1 MKITGFTFIRNAI
14 LYDYPIV
21 EAIRSILPIC
31 EHVVVAVGH
40 SEDETLELI
49 QGIGDPKI
57 KIVETVWDDDLREG
71 GKVLA
76 AETNKAFDAIS
87 ADSDWCVYVQG
98 DEVFHE
104 DGLENLKL
112 AMQEN
117 LGDKN
122 VDGLLLK
129 YRHFYGSYD
138 YVGNS
143 RRWYRREVRVIR
155 NDKRIRSYKDAQGF
169 RKEAKK
175 LRVKLVEAY
184 VHHYGWVRHPE
195 AQQSKV
201 RNFNR
206 YWHSDAVVEARYPVY
221 DVFDYSQIDSLE
233 RYTGEHPAVIR
244 ERIKRMNWQFSFDAS
259 KHRVGLKER
268 VSRWVERVSGIR
280 IGEYRNYELID
291 NSAKQNYCH

>member
-40 SEDETLELI
+40 SEDETLSLI
-49 QGIGDPKI
+49 RSIGEPKI

-71 GKVLA
+71 GRVLA
-76 AETNKAFDAIS
+76 QETNKAFDAILE
-87 ADSDWCVYVQG
+87 DSDWCVYVQG

-104 DGLENLKL
+104 DGLERIKL
-112 AMQEN
+112 AMEEN
-117 LGDKN
+117 LSDKN
-122 VDGLLLK
+122 VEGLLLK

-169 RKEAKK
+169 RKEGKK
-175 LRVKLVEAY
+175 LKVKLVDAH

-195 AQQSKV
+195 AQQNKV

-206 YWHSDAVVEARYPVY
+206 YWHSDEVVENRYPVY
-221 DVFDYSQIDSLE
+221 DVFDYSGIDSLE
-233 RYTGEHPAVIR
+233 KYDGEHPAVIR
-244 ERIKRMNWQFSFDAS
+244 ERIERMNWAFGFDPS
-259 KHRVGLKER
+259 EHRVGMKER
-268 VSRWVERVSGIR
+268 VSRWVERVSGLR
-280 IGEYRNYELID
+280 VGEYRNYELLG
-291 NSAKQNYCH
+291 